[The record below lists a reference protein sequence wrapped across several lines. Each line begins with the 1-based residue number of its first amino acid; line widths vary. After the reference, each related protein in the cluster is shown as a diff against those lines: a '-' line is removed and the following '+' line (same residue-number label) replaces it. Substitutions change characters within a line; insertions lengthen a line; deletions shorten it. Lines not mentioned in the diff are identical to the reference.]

1 MGQILLF
8 IIAVVVIGVG
18 FVLLV
23 SKRAREEVAG
33 ICEVALG
40 QTAKKNANK
49 ERAVVLLREKG
60 ELSNSEIREALG
72 VSRRSAAR
80 YLDELEAEGKVE
92 QVGNIGRSVVY
103 RLR

>member
-8 IIAVVVIGVG
+8 IIAVVILVVG

-23 SKRAREEVAG
+23 SKRARQEAAG

-49 ERAVVLLREKG
+49 ERVLTLLRERG
-60 ELSNSEIREALG
+60 ELSNAEIREALG
-72 VSRRSAAR
+72 VVRRSVIR
-80 YLDELEAEGKVE
+80 YMTELEKEGKVE
-92 QVGNIGRSVVY
+92 QVGEIGRSVIY
-103 RLR
+103 RLK

>member
-8 IIAVVVIGVG
+8 IIAAVIIGVG

-23 SKRAREEVAG
+23 SRRAREEVAG

-49 ERAVVLLREKG
+49 DKITALLRERGK
-60 ELSNSEIREALG
+60 LSNSEIREALG
-72 VSRRSAAR
+72 VSRRSATR

-103 RLR
+103 RLK